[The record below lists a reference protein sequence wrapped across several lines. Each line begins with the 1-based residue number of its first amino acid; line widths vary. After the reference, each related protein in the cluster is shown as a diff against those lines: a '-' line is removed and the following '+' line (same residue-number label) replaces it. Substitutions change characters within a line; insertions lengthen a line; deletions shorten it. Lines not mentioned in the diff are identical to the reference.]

1 MSGQIST
8 TSIRAI
14 FRRGFNMSTPS
25 WKCARS
31 LASWIISPSSMST
44 SASSGLLSIFRYN
57 LSTVSVQLYQLFPW
71 TPSDMHRHA
80 FVLPQPQ
87 VVFGGDPEAAL
98 IQYTKN
104 EEARRAI
111 SSTEAVLNNRF
122 IRVYWHRETGTN
134 NTGVQQQEQTPG
146 NQAAGAA
153 PGQGTQHGAVH
164 KVGTKSCNVWSLS
177 IYCIYLCTSTI
188 WLNFFFCRE

>member
-1 MSGQIST
+1 
-8 TSIRAI
+8 
-14 FRRGFNMSTPS
+14 
-25 WKCARS
+25 
-31 LASWIISPSSMST
+31 
-44 SASSGLLSIFRYN
+44 
-57 LSTVSVQLYQLFPW
+57 
-71 TPSDMHRHA
+71 MHRHA

-164 KVGTKSCNVWSLS
+164 KVGTKSCNV
-177 IYCIYLCTSTI
+177 
-188 WLNFFFCRE
+188 